1 MTKPVYLGLSVLD
14 LSKTVMYEF
23 QYKYVKLKNGENA
36 KLCYVD
42 TGSFIVHV
50 KTDDIKIL
58 QKMLKQDFTLQI
70 SNQTD
75 HCLKEKVK
83 K

>member
-14 LSKTVMYEF
+14 LTKTVMYEF
-23 QYKYVKLKNGENA
+23 QYKYVKLENGENA

-75 HCLKEKVK
+75 HCLKEKIK